1 MEFVTY
7 NERHH
12 LIILIEFY
20 LIRVANSME
29 MNGKNSMS
37 YQLSMENSENIS
49 LLLDR
54 YKTLFELLEQNKM
67 NLVKSFLSFDVRL
80 AGKGFVSSFDFI
92 TLTISSTEDS
102 RVD

>member
-1 MEFVTY
+1 MNGFIHTIGIVCKT
-7 NERHH
+7 
-12 LIILIEFY
+12 
-20 LIRVANSME
+20 ATDPWKE

-67 NLVKSFLSFDVRL
+67 NLVKSFLSFDVRWL
-80 AGKGFVSSFDFI
+80 KEI
-92 TLTISSTEDS
+92 TEA
-102 RVD
+102 